1 MNFTDKISFEESG
14 LPDKA
19 CYRKAFQKSL
29 KAIVG
34 NRPPATSI
42 DEAVN
47 LFRDMVLAPAQ
58 MICSLNI
65 APATEEKLVKIIL
78 TSNSYYSFM
87 TDRDTKNLTTAIAMG
102 LQAWSADVDAYRT
115 LSDGM
120 TPEERLM
127 VQVGICGL
135 MNTATEHIKKL
146 NNEST
151 REDALI
157 KGIAGV
163 LYKNT
168 NCLMDAYNAV
178 SRKDFAA
185 IDQLI
190 EEKHERIKKIGD
202 TITPRP

>member
-1 MNFTDKISFEESG
+1 MNYTDKISFEESG

-29 KAIVG
+29 HTIVS

-47 LFRDMVLAPAQ
+47 LFRDIVLAPAQ
-58 MICSLNI
+58 IICSLNM

-78 TSNSYYSFM
+78 TSNSYFSSIA
-87 TDRDTKNLTTAIAMG
+87 DRDTKNLTTAIAMG
-102 LQAWSADVDAYRT
+102 LQAWSADIDAYRA
-115 LSDGM
+115 LSDNM
-120 TPEERLM
+120 SPEERLM

-135 MNTATEHIKKL
+135 MNTATDHIKKL
-146 NNEST
+146 SRETT
-151 REDALI
+151 REDALV
-157 KGIAGV
+157 KGIADV

-168 NCLMDAYNAV
+168 NALMDAYNAV
-178 SRKDFAA
+178 SRKDFTA